1 MRKQYIITV
10 ILSISLAATVA
21 QERRVTLLFA
31 GDAMMH
37 TPQIYAAKTD
47 SGYYFYSVFDH
58 IRDQIKAAD
67 IAGVNLETTFGGEPF
82 TGYPTF
88 SSPKEYATALRQAG
102 FNIFF
107 TANNHALDTGQEGLE
122 QTIQTIREVGAKQ
135 TGTFFNQEQRYLL
148 YPLMIIKNGIRIAML
163 NYTYGT
169 NGLRASSPNI
179 VNLIDTTLIKQDI
192 VATQKLQPDIVI
204 AVMHWGEEYH
214 TQPSVHQK
222 KIAQFLFHHNVRI
235 IIGHHPHLLQTIETQ
250 RAPNDSITHTVYYSL
265 GNFYSNQRKPNRDGG
280 MLAQIVLSKAHSNA
294 TVTIEQADYSLVWV
308 NKYFERGKPVYR
320 ILPIQTDT
328 TGYNLQPHEQWTM
341 DRFEKEAKGVLKR

>member
-1 MRKQYIITV
+1 MRKQCIIAI

-47 SGYYFYSVFDH
+47 SGYNFHSVFDH
-58 IRDQIKAAD
+58 VKDQIKAVD

-148 YPLMIIKNGIRIAML
+148 YPLMIIKNGIRIALL

-169 NGLRASSPNI
+169 NGLRVSSPNI
-179 VNLIDTTLIKQDI
+179 VNLIDTILIKQDI
-192 VATQKLQPDIVI
+192 LATQKLQPDIVI

-214 TQPSVHQK
+214 TEPSVHQK
-222 KIAQFLFHHNVRI
+222 KIAQFLFRHNVRI
-235 IIGHHPHLLQTIETQ
+235 IIGHHPHMVQPIETH

-280 MLAQIVLSKAHSNA
+280 MLAHIVLSKAHSNA
-294 TVTIEQADYSLVWV
+294 TVTIDKADYSLVWV
-308 NKYFERGKPVYR
+308 NKYFERGNPVYR

-328 TGYNLQPHEQWTM
+328 TGYNLQPYEQWTM
-341 DRFEKEAKGVLKR
+341 DRFEKVAKGFVKR